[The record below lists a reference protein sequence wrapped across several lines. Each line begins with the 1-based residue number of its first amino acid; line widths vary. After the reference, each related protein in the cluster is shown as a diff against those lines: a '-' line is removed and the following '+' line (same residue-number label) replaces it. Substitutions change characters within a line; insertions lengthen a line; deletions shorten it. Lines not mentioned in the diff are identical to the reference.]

1 MINQGLGMGTT
12 VGRGGQAHVQATLS
26 LLLAL
31 LLLLL
36 DCRGLVPAVSMS
48 LPKQG
53 ALHPS
58 GVLLSSTVHVYQR
71 NSLLLLI
78 NLD

>member
-1 MINQGLGMGTT
+1 MGTT
-12 VGRGGQAHVQATLS
+12 VGRGGQAHVLATLS
-26 LLLAL
+26 LLLALL

-71 NSLLLLI
+71 NSLLLLV